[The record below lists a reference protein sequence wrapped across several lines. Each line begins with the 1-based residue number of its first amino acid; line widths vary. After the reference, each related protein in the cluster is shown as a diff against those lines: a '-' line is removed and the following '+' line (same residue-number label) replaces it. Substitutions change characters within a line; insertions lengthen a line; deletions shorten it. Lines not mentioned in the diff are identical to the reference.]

1 MKMRLE
7 RFTEADAALFTRL
20 AFNEEVMRMNYGRT
34 FTAEE
39 AEGVFGAM
47 LEMNGSEDG
56 LGYYKVFLGDEY
68 AGLGALCEGEEEGA
82 LEIEYMLLPACWGR
96 GCGTELVKT
105 LTEKAAEHGAAR
117 IRAITDPKNVGSQRV
132 LEKNGF
138 APVKRYLN
146 DEGEPVVLYE
156 RAI

>member
-1 MKMRLE
+1 MRIRLE

-20 AFNEEVMRMNYGRT
+20 AFDEEVMGMNYGRT

-39 AEGVFGAM
+39 AEGVFGVM
-47 LEMNGSEDG
+47 LEQNGSGDG

-68 AGLGALCEGEEEGA
+68 AGLGALCGSEDADA
-82 LEIEYMLLPACWGR
+82 LEIEYMLLPGCWGR
-96 GCGTELVKT
+96 GLDTALVKT
-105 LTEKAAEHGAAR
+105 LTEKAAGQRAAR
-117 IRAITDPKNVGSQRV
+117 VRAITDPKNTGSQRV

-138 APVKRYLN
+138 APVKRYRN
-146 DEGEPVVLYE
+146 DEGDPVVLYE

>member
-7 RFTEADAALFTRL
+7 KFAAADAALFQRL
-20 AFNEEVMRMNYGRT
+20 AFNEAVMGMNYGRT

-39 AEGVFGAM
+39 AELVFGAM
-47 LEMNGSEDG
+47 LETNGSGDG
-56 LGYYKVFLGDEY
+56 PGYYKVFLGDEY
-68 AGLGALCEGEEEGA
+68 AGLGALCQSEEDT
-82 LEIEYMLLPACWGR
+82 LEIEYMLLPSCWGR
-96 GCGTELVKT
+96 GCGTALVKT
-105 LTEKAAEHGAAR
+105 LVGKAAEQGAAR
-117 IRAITDPKNVGSQRV
+117 IRAITDPKNIGSQRV

-138 APVKRYLN
+138 APGKRYLN